1 MRHKYAGY
9 KLKRPVDSRNALLRN
24 LTTSVIE
31 NERIVTTVPKAK
43 AVRPWVEKMITLAKE
58 DTLHSRRQAAMI
70 LRTPASVKKLF
81 DTLGT
86 RFGQRNGGYTRITK
100 LGPRKGD
107 GAEQA
112 MLELVGSE
120 LVKRAA
126 ERAKRKEAK
135 LEAQRQGREHEEE
148 GPEEYSSAAA
158 CKPSTRRCPIRAR
171 RRSPSRRRMRRR
183 SPRRSSRCSRW
194 RFRNRCRDDSRMSP
208 PRSGYW

>member
-1 MRHKYAGY
+1 MRHKVAGF

-24 LTTSVIE
+24 LITSVIE

-43 AVRPWVEKMITLAKE
+43 AVRPLVDRMITLAKD
-58 DTLHSRRQAAMI
+58 DTLHSRRQAAMV

-81 DTLGT
+81 DSLGT
-86 RFGQRNGGYTRITK
+86 RFGQRNGGYTRITR

-126 ERAKRKEAK
+126 DRAKRKEERLK
-135 LEAQRQGREHEEE
+135 AQREGREHEEE
-148 GPEEYSSAAA
+148 ENKE
-158 CKPSTRRCPIRAR
+158 
-171 RRSPSRRRMRRR
+171 
-183 SPRRSSRCSRW
+183 
-194 RFRNRCRDDSRMSP
+194 
-208 PRSGYW
+208 